1 MRIETALLPVRTLG
15 RATVLAGDDGGRY
28 PHGHAMVVEGREE
41 RVLIDPSLSVAAAP
55 PLAGIARLL
64 ISHAHEDHLAGVLRY
79 PTTPIHA
86 HEADVEGLRSL
97 DGLMAVY
104 GMPPATEARWR
115 QEVVERFHYVPRPDA
130 AAFRDGER
138 FDIGGVT
145 LHAIHLPGHTSGHSA
160 FLVEP
165 DGVLFLAD
173 IDLSSFG
180 PYYGDAASSIDAF
193 EHSLVRCRMLE
204 ARFYVTFHHK
214 GVVEGRA
221 AFLSLLDDYAAVI
234 GRREQ
239 TLAQWLGEP
248 HTLDEIVAHR
258 FIYRPHVTTLFVEA
272 VERRSAV
279 LHLERLIQRGV
290 VAEVEPG
297 RFARV

>member
-1 MRIETALLPVRTLG
+1 MRMGATLTPIRTLG
-15 RATVLAGDDGGRY
+15 PVIVLAGDDGGRY

-41 RVLIDPSLSVAAAP
+41 RVLVDPSLSVAAAP
-55 PLAGIARLL
+55 PLAGIDRLL
-64 ISHAHEDHLAGVLRY
+64 ISHAHEDHLAGVFRY
-79 PTTPIHA
+79 PATPIHA

-104 GMPPATEARWR
+104 GMPAATEARWR
-115 QEVVERFHYVPRPDA
+115 QEVVERFHFVPRPDA
-130 AAFRDGER
+130 AAFRDGAR
-138 FDIGGVT
+138 FDIGGAT
-145 LHAIHLPGHTSGHSA
+145 LHVIHLPGHTSGHSA

-180 PYYGDAASSIDAF
+180 PYYGDASSSIEAF
-193 EHSLVRCRMLE
+193 EQSLVRCRTLE
-204 ARFYVTFHHK
+204 ARHYVTFHHK
-214 GVVEGRA
+214 GVIEGRA
-221 AFLSLLDDYAAVI
+221 AFLSLLDSYAAVI
-234 GRREQ
+234 GRRERA
-239 TLAQWLGEP
+239 LAQWLAEP

-279 LHLERLIQRGV
+279 LHLERLVQRGA

-297 RFARV
+297 RFVRV